1 MEQIIKEIAPCIQN
15 ALLQNELSM
24 ARLTEVAKRRTLG
37 EFKFALDDCVQDVL
51 VDRYHQ
57 NPELC
62 MFLFHSDIE
71 RAKCLDVFASEI
83 YNLLC
88 KIA

>member
-24 ARLTEVAKRRTLG
+24 ARLTEVA
-37 EFKFALDDCVQDVL
+37 
-51 VDRYHQ
+51 
-57 NPELC
+57 
-62 MFLFHSDIE
+62 
-71 RAKCLDVFASEI
+71 
-83 YNLLC
+83 NLLR